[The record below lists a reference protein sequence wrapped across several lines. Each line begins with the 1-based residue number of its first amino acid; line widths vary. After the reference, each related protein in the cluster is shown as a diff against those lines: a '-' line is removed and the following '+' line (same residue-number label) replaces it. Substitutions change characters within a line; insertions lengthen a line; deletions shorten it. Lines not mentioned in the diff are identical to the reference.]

1 MNWHPITLL
10 LTLVGGLVTAGLIG
24 WIRKPRLILL
34 VPRLFSFSMLGA
46 KGQLAELSV
55 FNRGWKTEEAVE
67 VSLSPNFTYEI
78 IGSNS
83 QDVTLDANKLLISRI
98 GAGDDVTTILLA
110 EGGVFSANEITNCLS
125 KESKGKTVKKLEDV
139 TPTGPQRI
147 ALVVIFILL
156 PVTFYLSYSVL
167 SAYFSREIRSIGA
180 AATENVS
187 REVIASMGDGSL
199 VQDWVVPKYAKSLSG
214 ATYQAFVSGQLELRV
229 GATSRKKDIVSVP
242 VTLTN
247 KSQFVVQLDVT
258 MNTVTSKGR
267 IPSHK
272 LSNYD
277 SFVLPGTAVTV
288 SIDVVIPAAPK
299 EYERNVYLEASLKE
313 TGGSVLHLKRTLVV
327 Q

>member
-10 LTLVGGLVTAGLIG
+10 LTLVGGLATAALIG
-24 WIRKPRLILL
+24 WIRKSRLILF

-55 FNRGWKTEEAVE
+55 FNRGWKTEEGVE

-83 QDVTLDANKLLISRI
+83 QDVKLDANKLLISRI

-110 EGGVFSANEITNCLS
+110 EGGVFSADEITNCLS

-147 ALVVIFILL
+147 ALVVVFIMF
-156 PVTFYLSYSVL
+156 PAAIYLAYSGI
-167 SAYFSREIRSIGA
+167 SAYFSREISEVGA
-180 AATENVS
+180 AAT
-187 REVIASMGDGSL
+187 ASATKNAVAAVDSSL
-199 VQDWVVPKYAKSLSG
+199 VRDWVVPKYARTTGG
-214 ATYQAFVSGQLELRV
+214 AVYEAFNSGQLDLKI
-229 GATSRKKDIVSVP
+229 GAVTRKKDVVTVP
-242 VTLTN
+242 VLVEN
-247 KSQFVVQLDVT
+247 KSKLVVQVDVT
-258 MNTVTSKGR
+258 MNSVGSKGR
-267 IPSHK
+267 IPSFK

-277 SFVLPGTAVTV
+277 SIAVPGVTMSV
-288 SIDVVIPAAPK
+288 PIDVVIPVNGK
-299 EYERNVYLEASLKE
+299 DFERDVYLEVSLKA
-313 TGGSVLHLKRTLVV
+313 TGGGVLHLSRVYAV